1 MLFSAALRFSQDAV
15 LLGQIF
21 YPTVFAVY
29 IKKKLVSYTVS
40 FVNRYPGFH
49 DSTYPYGFS
58 KAYWHLLTARLA
70 FVFVFQFVVYTVT
83 GFIAWLVPDT
93 PDELQFIIEREREM
107 VKTVFHTPEYD
118 SDIEELEEEDDDD
131 NVTQYEDAL
140 DEVIDSK
147 KFGQQYAS

>member
-1 MLFSAALRFSQDAV
+1 M
-15 LLGQIF
+15 
-21 YPTVFAVY
+21 
-29 IKKKLVSYTVS
+29 
-40 FVNRYPGFH
+40 
-49 DSTYPYGFS
+49 
-58 KAYWHLLTARLA
+58 
-70 FVFVFQFVVYTVT
+70 FVFQFVVYTVT

-118 SDIEELEEEDDDD
+118 SDIEELEEEDDD

-147 KFGQQYAS
+147 KFGQEYAS